1 MINDHHPHHIQRS
14 VLTCMVILLLVTLSC
29 DLMGS
34 SDTSLQLT
42 KAVLEAQMTMVAQQ
56 SSQNTQ
62 LTVQAEQQAQIA
74 QSVQATTLALQA
86 TQLAQQIQSGGE
98 QPQPVQTQPPVVT
111 EAPPV
116 VTEAPPEQ
124 NVDDLIKNAKILLYE
139 DLAGTRVGEIYP
151 PRYVKDALDM
161 GGYTYKDDGSA
172 MGWFKEDLL
181 STIKWDL
188 IIVAAE
194 SHDNIQGEYFEYL
207 IPHLNAGT
215 AMIIEVFYIDD
226 VINGKIAPILSK
238 CGVQFQA
245 DWPDPENLALWPLVP
260 DHPVFSYP
268 NSGMSMRKISPF
280 WYYEHGDLLKKGS
293 GGDATMLLG
302 TIATSKYDHATL
314 ATCLE
319 GRLILQTF
327 CNLDYARSEIT
338 PLWEN
343 YIYYTLKNHF
353 TTNP

>member
-1 MINDHHPHHIQRS
+1 MLHNHRPPHFQRS
-14 VLTCMVILLLVTLSC
+14 ILTSIVILLLITLSC
-29 DLMGS
+29 DLMS
-34 SDTSLQLT
+34 TSDTSLQLT
-42 KAVLEAQMTMVAQQ
+42 KVALESQMTIVAQQ
-56 SSQNTQ
+56 SGQNLQ
-62 LTVQAEQQAQIA
+62 LTSQAEQQAQIA
-74 QSVQATTLALQA
+74 QSVQATTLAIQS
-86 TQLAQQIQSGGE
+86 TQLALQIQPGGGE
-98 QPQPVQTQPPVVT
+98 SQPAQTQAPVVSEVPPVVT
-111 EAPPV
+111 QE
-116 VTEAPPEQ
+116 PPEQ

-139 DLAGTRVGEIYP
+139 DLAGERVYDMYP

-181 STIKWDL
+181 STSKWDL

-215 AMIIEVFYIDD
+215 ALILEVFYIDD

-238 CGVQFQA
+238 CGVQLQA
-245 DWPDPENLALWPLVP
+245 DWPDPENLALWPLVT

-268 NSGMSMRKISPF
+268 NTGMSMRKISPF
-280 WYYEHGDLLKKGS
+280 WVWEHGDLLKKGS

-302 TIATSKYDHATL
+302 TIATSKNDHATL
-314 ATCLE
+314 VTCLE
-319 GRLILQTF
+319 GRMILQSF

-343 YIYYTLKNHF
+343 YIYYTLKNKF
-353 TTNP
+353 TTSP